1 MSDPNAM
8 NVPTGSDPDEPDQ
21 TDVGVD
27 SGVEKTPR
35 EGPEVNDMEADN
47 AVEQETIDAVDPE
60 NPPA

>member
-1 MSDPNAM
+1 MTDAM
-8 NVPTGSDPDEPDQ
+8 NVSMGSDPDEPDE
-21 TDVGVD
+21 TGVGVD

-35 EGPEVNDMEADN
+35 EGSEVNEMEADN

>member
-1 MSDPNAM
+1 MSDANAM
-8 NVPTGSDPDEPDQ
+8 NVPVGSDRDEPDE
-21 TDVGVD
+21 TGFGAD

-35 EGPEVNDMEADN
+35 EGPEVNEMEADN